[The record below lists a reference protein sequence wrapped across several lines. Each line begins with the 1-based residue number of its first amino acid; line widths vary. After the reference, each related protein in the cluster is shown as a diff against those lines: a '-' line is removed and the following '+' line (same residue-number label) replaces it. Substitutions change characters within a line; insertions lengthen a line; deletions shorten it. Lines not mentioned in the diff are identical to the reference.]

1 MKNNASKHFRPLAL
15 RYSHL
20 ALAALTT
27 LAASAHAGTQ
37 VISNTFT
44 IGTSGQSL
52 GSFAG
57 DSGFQGKTWD
67 TSFGFGGYTDICA
80 LGICSGKTGLGVDV
94 HSTGQVGFDVAARG
108 SLGTVSAQQQY
119 VGSLSITSAATSPTF
134 SIATKARAATGSMSV
149 TGATLQA
156 SLNGILK
163 TTNSISAGACAFGAC
178 SSGSTNFNVSAGNFN
193 ILNFDTASS
202 SKPLSLFGV
211 ALPNSG
217 LNSPYELRESAIFG
231 KGSGTGIQTPLLGT
245 AEVFSP
251 IGASFK
257 TLDAAKDGGLE
268 IKYLNPAFK
277 TSLGLTQIAEASA
290 GLSNDLLNPAW
301 SGQGGVSV
309 KGTLA
314 NASLTMTT
322 SIAERIDLQTDLE
335 VTMNFSTPV
344 FQKVAGVG
352 GKPDTWVS
360 LGKVITVNAGTSLSD
375 LSFNGVAGKL
385 TSYDY
390 HMGSD
395 TKVSLNIGL
404 HLLPGL
410 ALDAGCFD
418 VDAPGGS
425 LGFKCAYSGQV
436 DLSTLPDVQLTS
448 AAVGVSGWGTKS
460 FTSGV
465 DIPVAAVPVPEPD
478 TYAMLLGGLACVG
491 FVARRRAQPAL
502 G

>member
-1 MKNNASKHFRPLAL
+1 MKNKVLKSLRPLAH

-27 LAASAHAGTQ
+27 IAASAHAGTQ
-37 VISNTFT
+37 VIKNTFT

-52 GSFAG
+52 GGFAG
-57 DSGFQGKTWD
+57 ESGFQGLTWD
-67 TSFGFGGYTDICA
+67 TSFGFGGYTNTCA
-80 LGICSGKTGLGVDV
+80 LDICSGKTGLGVDV

-108 SLGTVSAQQQY
+108 SLGTVSAQQKY
-119 VGSLSITSAATSPTF
+119 VGTLSITSAATAPTF
-134 SIATKARAATGSMSV
+134 SIETRARASDGSLSV
-149 TGATLQA
+149 TGASLQA

-163 TTNSISAGACAFGAC
+163 TNNSISAGACAFGAC
-178 SSGSTNFNVSAGNFN
+178 SSGGTSFNVSAGNFN
-193 ILNFDTASS
+193 ILNIDTASRN
-202 SKPLSLFGV
+202 KPLSLFGV
-211 ALPNSG
+211 PLPNAG

-231 KGSGTGIQTPLLGT
+231 DNIGIQTPLLGT

-251 IGASFK
+251 TNASVK
-257 TLDAAKDGGLE
+257 TRDAAKDGGLE
-268 IKYLNPAFK
+268 IEYLNPALK
-277 TSLGLTQIAEASA
+277 TSLSLTHIAEASA
-290 GLSNDLLNPAW
+290 GLENGVLNPAW

-314 NASLTMTT
+314 NASLTLTT

-335 VTMNFSTPV
+335 VTMNFSTAV
-344 FQKVAGVG
+344 FHKVAGVG
-352 GKPDTWVS
+352 GKPDVWVN

-395 TKVSLNIGL
+395 AKVNLNIGL

-410 ALDAGCFD
+410 ELDAGCFD

-425 LGFKCAYSGQV
+425 LGFKCAYSGRV
-436 DLSTLPDVQLTS
+436 DMSQLPDVQLAS

-465 DIPVAAVPVPEPD
+465 DIPVAAVPVPEPE
-478 TYAMLLGGLACVG
+478 TYVMLLGGLGCLG
-491 FVARRRAQPAL
+491 FVARRRTKSA
-502 G
+502 